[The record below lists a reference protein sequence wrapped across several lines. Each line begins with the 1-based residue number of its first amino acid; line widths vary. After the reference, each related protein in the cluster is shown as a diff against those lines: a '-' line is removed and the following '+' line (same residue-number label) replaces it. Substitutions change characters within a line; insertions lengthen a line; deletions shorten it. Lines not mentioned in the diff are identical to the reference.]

1 MREEQ
6 RREGS
11 PALVVLDSAGV
22 DLLELVRLGA
32 QPSSALHRYLGN
44 ETTVLLCDE
53 ENTPLSEL
61 SASGVTHVRPLATG
75 VGLAWSQELRRHVSS
90 ITEVAAPTIA
100 LIAYLP
106 PSIAELSSLIT
117 RANEIDA
124 KHILLCALV
133 SRTPAPDG
141 EVQPSGLLRA
151 ITSATKELQ
160 ASLPTCQITPL
171 SVPWPKS
178 DLTPEDLA
186 RAYGA
191 TEVVTSA
198 ERYAAD
204 APLGYP
210 AGSAE
215 EIRRAR
221 SSEWQKGAVVFFTGL
236 SGSGKSTVAA
246 ALAEL
251 LRDEGAR
258 GVALLDGDVM
268 RRSISAGLGF
278 DRASR
283 NTNVQRLGAAA
294 AELARAGGIA
304 IAAPI
309 APFAEGRALARK
321 AAVGLPFLLVHISTP
336 LEVCEQRDRKGLYE
350 KARAGEISDFTGIS
364 SPYEAPDD
372 ADLVIDASA
381 VSAYEAATQVKELL
395 KKFAG

>member
-11 PALVVLDSAGV
+11 PAHVILDSAGI

-32 QPSSALHRYLGN
+32 QPSSALQRYLTDN
-44 ETTVLLCDE
+44 TTVLLCDE

-61 SASGVTHVRPLATG
+61 SPAGVKHLRPLASG
-75 VGLAWSQELRRHVSS
+75 VGLAWSQELRQP
-90 ITEVAAPTIA
+90 VASVAQHAGPTLA
-100 LIAYLP
+100 LIAHLP
-106 PSIAELSSLIT
+106 PSSAELDALVT
-117 RANEIDA
+117 RAKDLGA
-124 KHILLCALV
+124 KSLLLCALV
-133 SRTPAPDG
+133 SRSPAVDG

-151 ITSATKELQ
+151 LTSAAEELKR
-160 ASLPTCQITPL
+160 SLPTCQITL
-171 SVPWPKS
+171 LALPWPKGE
-178 DLTPEDLA
+178 LNPEDLA

-191 TEVVTSA
+191 TDVMTGA

-258 GVALLDGDVM
+258 GVALLDGDAM

-283 NTNVQRLGAAA
+283 NTNVQRLGTAA

-336 LEVCEQRDRKGLYE
+336 LEVCEQRDRKGLYA
-350 KARAGEISDFTGIS
+350 KARAGTISDFTGIS
-364 SPYEAPDD
+364 SPYEVPDD

-381 VSAYEAATQVKELL
+381 VNAFEAAVSVKELL
-395 KKFAG
+395 KKTAG

>member
-1 MREEQ
+1 
-6 RREGS
+6 
-11 PALVVLDSAGV
+11 
-22 DLLELVRLGA
+22 
-32 QPSSALHRYLGN
+32 
-44 ETTVLLCDE
+44 
-53 ENTPLSEL
+53 
-61 SASGVTHVRPLATG
+61 
-75 VGLAWSQELRRHVSS
+75 VSS
-90 ITEVAAPTIA
+90 ITEVDAPTIA

-106 PSIAELSSLIT
+106 PSIAELNSLIT

-124 KHILLCALV
+124 KRILLCALV

-151 ITSATKELQ
+151 ITSAVKELQ
-160 ASLPTCQITPL
+160 GSLPTCQITPL
-171 SVPWPKS
+171 AVPWPKG
-178 DLTPEDLA
+178 DLNPEDLV

-191 TEVVTSA
+191 TEVVTGA
-198 ERYAAD
+198 ERYPAN
-204 APLGYP
+204 APTGYP
-210 AGSAE
+210 VSSTE
-215 EIRRAR
+215 EIERAR
-221 SSEWQKGAVVFFTGL
+221 NTAWGKGAVVLFTGL
-236 SGSGKSTVAA
+236 SGSGKSTIAA

-258 GVALLDGDVM
+258 GVALLDGDAM

-336 LEVCEQRDRKGLYE
+336 LEVCEQRDRKGLYA
-350 KARAGEISDFTGIS
+350 KARAGTISDFTGIS

-381 VSAYEAATQVKELL
+381 VSAYEAATLVKELL
-395 KKFAG
+395 KKSAG

>member
-61 SASGVTHVRPLATG
+61 SASEVTHVRPLATG
-75 VGLAWSQELRRHVSS
+75 VGLAWSEELRRHVSS
-90 ITEVAAPTIA
+90 ITGVAAPTIA

-106 PSIAELSSLIT
+106 PSIAELDSLIT
-117 RANEIDA
+117 RANAIDA
-124 KHILLCALV
+124 KRILLCALV
-133 SRTPAPDG
+133 SRTPVPDG

-151 ITSATKELQ
+151 ITSAAKELEG
-160 ASLPTCQITPL
+160 SLPTCQITPL
-171 SVPWPKS
+171 AVPWPKG

-191 TEVVTSA
+191 TEVVTGA

-221 SSEWQKGAVVFFTGL
+221 SSEWSKGAVVFFTGL

-258 GVALLDGDVM
+258 GVTLLDGDVM

-283 NTNVQRLGAAA
+283 NTNVQRLGAVA

-336 LEVCEQRDRKGLYE
+336 LEVCEQRDRKGLYA
-350 KARAGEISDFTGIS
+350 KARAGTISDFTGIS

-395 KKFAG
+395 KKSAG

>member
-61 SASGVTHVRPLATG
+61 SASEVTHVRPLATG

-90 ITEVAAPTIA
+90 ITGVAAPTIA

-106 PSIAELSSLIT
+106 PSIAELDSLIT
-117 RANEIDA
+117 RANAIDA
-124 KHILLCALV
+124 KRILLCALV
-133 SRTPAPDG
+133 SRTPVPDG

-151 ITSATKELQ
+151 LTSAAQELKR
-160 ASLPTCQITPL
+160 SLPACQITL
-171 SVPWPKS
+171 LALPWPKGE
-178 DLTPEDLA
+178 LNPEDLA

-191 TEVVTSA
+191 TDVMTGA

-221 SSEWQKGAVVFFTGL
+221 SSEWSKGAVVFFTGL

-258 GVALLDGDVM
+258 GVTLLDGDVM

-283 NTNVQRLGAAA
+283 NTNVQRLGAVA
-294 AELARAGGIA
+294 AELARTGGIA

-336 LEVCEQRDRKGLYE
+336 LEVCEQRDRKGLYA
-350 KARAGEISDFTGIS
+350 KARAGTISDFTGIS

-395 KKFAG
+395 KKSAG

>member
-44 ETTVLLCDE
+44 EATVLLCDE

-151 ITSATKELQ
+151 ITSAAKELQ

-178 DLTPEDLA
+178 DLTPKDLA

-191 TEVVTSA
+191 TEVVTGA

-283 NTNVQRLGAAA
+283 NTNVQRLGVAA
-294 AELARAGGIA
+294 AEVARAGGIG

-309 APFAEGRALARK
+309 APFTEGRALARE
-321 AAVGLPFLLVHISTP
+321 AAAGLPFLLVHINTP
-336 LEVCEQRDRKGLYE
+336 LEICEQRDRKGLYA

-364 SPYEAPDD
+364 SPYETPAD
-372 ADLVIDASA
+372 ADLVIDTST
-381 VSAYEAATQVKELL
+381 VSAFDAAALVKERL
-395 KKFAG
+395 KRIAR

>member
-6 RREGS
+6 RREES
-11 PALVVLDSAGV
+11 PAHVILDSAGV

-32 QPSSALHRYLGN
+32 QPSSTLHRYLTDGA
-44 ETTVLLCDE
+44 TVLLCDE

-61 SASGVTHVRPLATG
+61 SPTGVKHLRPLASG
-75 VGLAWSQELRRHVSS
+75 VGLAWSQELRLP
-90 ITEVAAPTIA
+90 VASVAQHADPTLA
-100 LIAYLP
+100 LIAHLP
-106 PSIAELSSLIT
+106 PSSSELNALVT
-117 RANEIDA
+117 RANDLGV
-124 KHILLCALV
+124 KSLLLCALV

-151 ITSATKELQ
+151 LTSAAEGLKH
-160 ASLPTCQITPL
+160 SLPACQITL
-171 SVPWPKS
+171 LALPWPKGE
-178 DLTPEDLA
+178 LNPEDLA

-191 TEVVTSA
+191 IDVMTGA

-210 AGSAE
+210 AGSAA
-215 EIRRAR
+215 EIQRAR
-221 SSEWQKGAVVFFTGL
+221 SSEWKKGAVVLFTGL

-258 GVALLDGDVM
+258 GVALLDGDAM

-283 NTNVQRLGAAA
+283 NTNVQRLGVVA
-294 AELARAGGIA
+294 AEAARAGGIA

-309 APFAEGRALARK
+309 APFAEGRALARE
-321 AAVGLPFLLVHISTP
+321 AAAGLPFLLVYINTP
-336 LEVCEQRDRKGLYE
+336 LEVCEQRDRKGLYA
-350 KARAGEISDFTGIS
+350 KARAGEIAEFTGIS
-364 SPYEAPDD
+364 SPYEAPVE
-372 ADLVIDASA
+372 ADLVIDAST
-381 VSAYEAATQVKELL
+381 VSAYDAAELVKERL
-395 KKFAG
+395 KTIAR

>member
-44 ETTVLLCDE
+44 EATVLLCDE

-151 ITSATKELQ
+151 ITSAAKELQ

-191 TEVVTSA
+191 TEVVTGA

-336 LEVCEQRDRKGLYE
+336 LEVCEERDRKGLYA
-350 KARAGEISDFTGIS
+350 KARAGTISDFTGIS
-364 SPYEAPDD
+364 SPYEVPDD

-381 VSAYEAATQVKELL
+381 VNAYEAAVSVKELL
-395 KKFAG
+395 KKTAG

>member
-61 SASGVTHVRPLATG
+61 SASEVTHVRPLATG
-75 VGLAWSQELRRHVSS
+75 VGLAWSEELRRHVSS
-90 ITEVAAPTIA
+90 ITGVAAPTIA

-106 PSIAELSSLIT
+106 PSIAELDSLIT
-117 RANEIDA
+117 RANAIDA
-124 KHILLCALV
+124 KRILLCALV
-133 SRTPAPDG
+133 SRTPVPDG

-151 ITSATKELQ
+151 LTSAAQELKR
-160 ASLPTCQITPL
+160 SLPACQITL
-171 SVPWPKS
+171 LALPWPKGE
-178 DLTPEDLA
+178 LNPEALA

-191 TEVVTSA
+191 TDLMTGA

-221 SSEWQKGAVVFFTGL
+221 SSEWQKGAVVFFTGF

-283 NTNVQRLGAAA
+283 NTNVQRLGAVA

-336 LEVCEQRDRKGLYE
+336 LEVCEQRDRKGLYA

-395 KKFAG
+395 KKSAG

>member
-6 RREGS
+6 RREGN
-11 PALVVLDSAGV
+11 PAHVVLDSAGI

-32 QPSSALHRYLGN
+32 QPSSALQRYLTDN
-44 ETTVLLCDE
+44 TTVLLCDE

-61 SASGVTHVRPLATG
+61 SPAGVKHLRPLASG
-75 VGLAWSQELRRHVSS
+75 VGLAWSQELRQPVTSLAQH
-90 ITEVAAPTIA
+90 AHPTLA
-100 LIAYLP
+100 LIAHLP
-106 PSIAELSSLIT
+106 PSNAELEALTARAKNLSAKSL
-117 RANEIDA
+117 
-124 KHILLCALV
+124 LLCALV
-133 SRTPAPDG
+133 SRSPAVDG
-141 EVQPSGLLRA
+141 EVQPSGLIRA
-151 ITSATKELQ
+151 LTSAAEELKR
-160 ASLPTCQITPL
+160 SLPTCQITLLALPC
-171 SVPWPKS
+171 PKGE
-178 DLTPEDLA
+178 LNPEDLA

-191 TEVVTSA
+191 TDVMTGA
-198 ERYAAD
+198 ERYSAE
-204 APLGYP
+204 APHGYP
-210 AGSAE
+210 AGSAD
-215 EIRRAR
+215 EIERAR
-221 SSEWQKGAVVFFTGL
+221 NTEWSKGAVVFFTGL
-236 SGSGKSTVAA
+236 SGSGKSTIAA

-258 GVALLDGDVM
+258 GVALLDGDAM

-336 LEVCEQRDRKGLYE
+336 LEVCEQRDRKGLYV

-395 KKFAG
+395 KKSAG

>member
-6 RREGS
+6 RREGN
-11 PALVVLDSAGV
+11 PAHVVLDSAGI

-32 QPSSALHRYLGN
+32 QPSSALQRYLTDN
-44 ETTVLLCDE
+44 TTVLLCDE

-61 SASGVTHVRPLATG
+61 SPAGVKHLRALASG
-75 VGLAWSQELRRHVSS
+75 VGLAWSQELRQP
-90 ITEVAAPTIA
+90 VASVAQHAHPTLA
-100 LIAYLP
+100 LIAHLP
-106 PSIAELSSLIT
+106 PSNAELEALTARAKNLSAKSL
-117 RANEIDA
+117 
-124 KHILLCALV
+124 LLCALV
-133 SRTPAPDG
+133 SRSPAVDG
-141 EVQPSGLLRA
+141 EVQPSGLIRA
-151 ITSATKELQ
+151 LTSAAEELKR
-160 ASLPTCQITPL
+160 SLPTCQITLLALPC
-171 SVPWPKS
+171 PKGE
-178 DLTPEDLA
+178 LNPEDLA

-191 TEVVTSA
+191 TDVMTGA
-198 ERYAAD
+198 ERYSAE
-204 APLGYP
+204 APHGYP
-210 AGSAE
+210 AGSAD
-215 EIRRAR
+215 EIERAR
-221 SSEWQKGAVVFFTGL
+221 NGAWKKGAVVFFTGL

-258 GVALLDGDVM
+258 GVALLDGDAM

-336 LEVCEQRDRKGLYE
+336 LEVCEQRDRKGLYV

-395 KKFAG
+395 KKSAG

>member
-6 RREGS
+6 RREES
-11 PALVVLDSAGV
+11 PAHVILDSAGV

-32 QPSSALHRYLGN
+32 QPSSTLHRYLTDGA
-44 ETTVLLCDE
+44 TVLLCDE

-61 SASGVTHVRPLATG
+61 SPTGVKHLRPLASG
-75 VGLAWSQELRRHVSS
+75 VGLAWSQELRLP
-90 ITEVAAPTIA
+90 VASVAQHADPTLA
-100 LIAYLP
+100 LIAHLP
-106 PSIAELSSLIT
+106 PSSSELNALVT
-117 RANEIDA
+117 RANDLGV
-124 KHILLCALV
+124 KSLLLCALV

-151 ITSATKELQ
+151 LTSAAEGLKH
-160 ASLPTCQITPL
+160 SLPACQITIL
-171 SVPWPKS
+171 ALPWPKGELS
-178 DLTPEDLA
+178 PEGLA

-191 TEVVTSA
+191 TGVMTGA

-215 EIRRAR
+215 EIQRAR
-221 SSEWQKGAVVFFTGL
+221 NSEWKKGAVVLFTGL

-258 GVALLDGDVM
+258 GVTLLDGDAM

-283 NTNVQRLGAAA
+283 NTNVQRLGVVATEA
-294 AELARAGGIA
+294 ARAGGIA

-309 APFAEGRALARK
+309 APFAEGRALARE
-321 AAVGLPFLLVHISTP
+321 AAAGLPFLLVYINTP
-336 LEVCEQRDRKGLYE
+336 LEVCEQRDRKGLYA
-350 KARAGEISDFTGIS
+350 KARAGEIAEFTGIS
-364 SPYEAPDD
+364 SPYEAPVD
-372 ADLVIDASA
+372 ADLVIDAST
-381 VSAYEAATQVKELL
+381 VSAYDAAELVKERL
-395 KKFAG
+395 KTITR

>member
-44 ETTVLLCDE
+44 EATVLLCDE

-151 ITSATKELQ
+151 ITSAAKELQ

-191 TEVVTSA
+191 TEVVTGA

-258 GVALLDGDVM
+258 GVALLDGDAM

-336 LEVCEQRDRKGLYE
+336 LEVCEQRDRKGLYA
-350 KARAGEISDFTGIS
+350 KARAGTISDFTGIS

>member
-6 RREGS
+6 RREES
-11 PALVVLDSAGV
+11 PAHVILDSAGV

-32 QPSSALHRYLGN
+32 QPSSALHRYLTDGA
-44 ETTVLLCDE
+44 TVLLCDE

-61 SASGVTHVRPLATG
+61 SPTGVKHLRPLASG
-75 VGLAWSQELRRHVSS
+75 VGLAWSQELRQPVSS
-90 ITEVAAPTIA
+90 VAQHAGPTLA
-100 LIAYLP
+100 LIAHLP
-106 PSIAELSSLIT
+106 PSSSELNALVT
-117 RANEIDA
+117 RANDLGV
-124 KHILLCALV
+124 KSLLLCALV

-151 ITSATKELQ
+151 LTSAAEGLKH
-160 ASLPTCQITPL
+160 SLLACQITIL
-171 SVPWPKS
+171 ALPWPKS
-178 DLTPEDLA
+178 ELSPEDLA

-191 TEVVTSA
+191 TDVMTGA

-215 EIRRAR
+215 EIQRAR
-221 SSEWQKGAVVFFTGL
+221 NSEWKKGAVVLFTGL

-258 GVALLDGDVM
+258 GVTLLDGDAM

-283 NTNVQRLGAAA
+283 NTNVQRLGVVATEA
-294 AELARAGGIA
+294 ARAGGIA

-309 APFAEGRALARK
+309 APFAEGRALARE
-321 AAVGLPFLLVHISTP
+321 AAAGLPFLLVHINTP
-336 LEVCEQRDRKGLYE
+336 LEVCEQRDRKGLYA
-350 KARAGEISDFTGIS
+350 KARAGEIAEFTGIS
-364 SPYEAPDD
+364 SPYEAPVD
-372 ADLVIDASA
+372 ADLVIDAST
-381 VSAYEAATQVKELL
+381 VSAYDAAELVKERL
-395 KKFAG
+395 KTITR

>member
-61 SASGVTHVRPLATG
+61 SASEVTHVRPFATG
-75 VGLAWSQELRRHVSS
+75 VGLAWSEELRRHVSS
-90 ITEVAAPTIA
+90 ITGVAAPTIA

-106 PSIAELSSLIT
+106 PSIAELDSLIT
-117 RANEIDA
+117 RANAIDA
-124 KHILLCALV
+124 KRILLCALV
-133 SRTPAPDG
+133 SRTPVPDG

-151 ITSATKELQ
+151 ITSAAKELEG
-160 ASLPTCQITPL
+160 SLPTCQITPL
-171 SVPWPKS
+171 AVPWPKG

-191 TEVVTSA
+191 TEVVTGA

-221 SSEWQKGAVVFFTGL
+221 SSEWSKGAVVFFTGL

-258 GVALLDGDVM
+258 GVTLLDGDVM

-283 NTNVQRLGAAA
+283 NTNVQRLGAVA
-294 AELARAGGIA
+294 AELARTGGIA

-336 LEVCEQRDRKGLYE
+336 LEVCEQRDRKGLYA

>member
-11 PALVVLDSAGV
+11 PAHVILDSAGV

-32 QPSSALHRYLGN
+32 QPSSALHRYL
-44 ETTVLLCDE
+44 TDDMTVLLCDE

-61 SASGVTHVRPLATG
+61 SLDGVKHLRPLATG
-75 VGLAWSQELRRHVSS
+75 VGLAWSQALRLP
-90 ITEVAAPTIA
+90 VASVAQHAGPTLA
-100 LIAYLP
+100 LIAHLP
-106 PSIAELSSLIT
+106 PSSAELDALVARAKEVGAKSL
-117 RANEIDA
+117 
-124 KHILLCALV
+124 LLCALV
-133 SRTPAPDG
+133 SRTPAADG

-151 ITSATKELQ
+151 LTSAAQELKH
-160 ASLPTCQITPL
+160 SLPACQITL
-171 SVPWPKS
+171 LALPWPKCE
-178 DLTPEDLA
+178 LNPADLA

-191 TEVVTSA
+191 TEITTGA

-204 APLGYP
+204 APNGYP
-210 AGSAE
+210 ASSAA
-215 EIRRAR
+215 EIDRAR
-221 SSEWQKGAVVFFTGL
+221 NTEWKKGAVVFFTGL

-258 GVALLDGDVM
+258 GVTLLDGDAM

-283 NTNVQRLGAAA
+283 NTNVQRLGVAA
-294 AELARAGGIA
+294 AEVARAGGIG

-309 APFAEGRALARK
+309 APFTEGRALARE
-321 AAVGLPFLLVHISTP
+321 AAAGLPFLLVHINTP
-336 LEVCEQRDRKGLYE
+336 LKICEQRDRKGLYA

-364 SPYEAPDD
+364 SPYEAPLD
-372 ADLVIDASA
+372 ADLTIDASA
-381 VSAYEAATQVKELL
+381 VSANDAAELVKERL
-395 KKFAG
+395 KRIAR

>member
-6 RREGS
+6 RREES
-11 PALVVLDSAGV
+11 PAHVILDSAGV

-32 QPSSALHRYLGN
+32 QPSSTLHRYLTDGA
-44 ETTVLLCDE
+44 TVLLCDE

-61 SASGVTHVRPLATG
+61 SPTGVKHLRPLASG
-75 VGLAWSQELRRHVSS
+75 VGLAWSQELRLP
-90 ITEVAAPTIA
+90 VASVAQHADPTLA
-100 LIAYLP
+100 LIAHLP
-106 PSIAELSSLIT
+106 PSSSELNALVT
-117 RANEIDA
+117 RANDLGV
-124 KHILLCALV
+124 KSLLLCALV

-151 ITSATKELQ
+151 LTSAAEGLKH
-160 ASLPTCQITPL
+160 SLPACQITIL
-171 SVPWPKS
+171 ALPWPKGE
-178 DLTPEDLA
+178 LNPEDLA

-191 TEVVTSA
+191 TDVMTGA

-215 EIRRAR
+215 EIQRAR
-221 SSEWQKGAVVFFTGL
+221 NSEWKKGAVVLFTGL

-258 GVALLDGDVM
+258 GVTLLDGDAM

-283 NTNVQRLGAAA
+283 NTNVQRLGVVATEAAQ
-294 AELARAGGIA
+294 AGGIG

-309 APFAEGRALARK
+309 APFAEGRALARE
-321 AAVGLPFLLVHISTP
+321 AADGLPFLLVHINTP
-336 LEVCEQRDRKGLYE
+336 LEVCEQRDRKGLYA
-350 KARAGEISDFTGIS
+350 KARAGEIAEFTGIS
-364 SPYEAPDD
+364 SPYEAPVD
-372 ADLVIDASA
+372 ADLVIDAST
-381 VSAYEAATQVKELL
+381 VSAYDAAELVKERL
-395 KKFAG
+395 KTITR

>member
-61 SASGVTHVRPLATG
+61 SASEVTHVRPLATG

-90 ITEVAAPTIA
+90 ITGVAAPTIA

-106 PSIAELSSLIT
+106 PSIAELDSLIT
-117 RANEIDA
+117 RANAIDA
-124 KHILLCALV
+124 KRILLCALV
-133 SRTPAPDG
+133 SRTPVPDG

-151 ITSATKELQ
+151 ITSAAKELEG
-160 ASLPTCQITPL
+160 SLPTCQITPL
-171 SVPWPKS
+171 AVPWPKG

-191 TEVVTSA
+191 TEVVTGA

-221 SSEWQKGAVVFFTGL
+221 SSEWSKGAVVFFTGL

-258 GVALLDGDVM
+258 GVTLLDGDVM

-283 NTNVQRLGAAA
+283 NTNVQRLGAVA
-294 AELARAGGIA
+294 AELARTGGIA

-321 AAVGLPFLLVHISTP
+321 AAVDLPFLLVHISTP
-336 LEVCEQRDRKGLYE
+336 LEVCEERDRKGLYA
-350 KARAGEISDFTGIS
+350 KARAGGISDFTGIS

-395 KKFAG
+395 KKSAG

>member
-44 ETTVLLCDE
+44 EATVLLCDE

-61 SASGVTHVRPLATG
+61 SASEVTHVRPLATG

-90 ITEVAAPTIA
+90 ITGVAAPTIA

-106 PSIAELSSLIT
+106 PSIAELDSLIT
-117 RANEIDA
+117 RANAIDA
-124 KHILLCALV
+124 KRILLCALV

-151 ITSATKELQ
+151 ITSAAKELQ

-171 SVPWPKS
+171 SVPWPKG

-191 TEVVTSA
+191 TEVVTGA

-221 SSEWQKGAVVFFTGL
+221 SSEWSKGAVVFFTGL

-251 LRDEGAR
+251 IRDEGAR
-258 GVALLDGDVM
+258 GVTLLDGDVM

-283 NTNVQRLGAAA
+283 NTNVQRLGAVA

-321 AAVGLPFLLVHISTP
+321 AAVGLQFLLVHISTP
-336 LEVCEQRDRKGLYE
+336 LEVCEQRDRKGLYA
-350 KARAGEISDFTGIS
+350 KARAGTISDFTGIS

-381 VSAYEAATQVKELL
+381 VNAYEAATLVKELL
-395 KKFAG
+395 KKSAG

>member
-6 RREGS
+6 RREES
-11 PALVVLDSAGV
+11 PAHVILDSAGI

-32 QPSSALHRYLGN
+32 QPSSTLHRYLTDGA
-44 ETTVLLCDE
+44 TVLLCDE

-61 SASGVTHVRPLATG
+61 SPTGVKHLRPLATG
-75 VGLAWSQELRRHVSS
+75 VGLAWSEELRQPVSS
-90 ITEVAAPTIA
+90 VAQHAGPTLA
-100 LIAYLP
+100 LIAHLP
-106 PSIAELSSLIT
+106 PSNAELNALVT
-117 RANEIDA
+117 RANNLGV
-124 KHILLCALV
+124 KSLLLCALV

-151 ITSATKELQ
+151 LTSAAEGLKH
-160 ASLPTCQITPL
+160 SLPACQITL
-171 SVPWPKS
+171 LALPWPKGE
-178 DLTPEDLA
+178 LNPEDLA

-191 TEVVTSA
+191 IDVMTGA

-210 AGSAE
+210 AGSAA
-215 EIRRAR
+215 EIQRAR
-221 SSEWQKGAVVFFTGL
+221 SSEWKKGAVVLFTGL

-258 GVALLDGDVM
+258 GVALLDGDAM

-283 NTNVQRLGAAA
+283 NTNVQRLGVVA
-294 AELARAGGIA
+294 AEAARAGGIA

-309 APFAEGRALARK
+309 APFAEGRALARE
-321 AAVGLPFLLVHISTP
+321 AAAGLPFLLVYINTP
-336 LEVCEQRDRKGLYE
+336 LEVCEQRDRKGLYA
-350 KARAGEISDFTGIS
+350 KARAGEIAEFTGIS
-364 SPYEAPDD
+364 SPYEAPVE
-372 ADLVIDASA
+372 ADLVIDAST
-381 VSAYEAATQVKELL
+381 VSAYDAAELVKERL
-395 KKFAG
+395 KTITR

>member
-44 ETTVLLCDE
+44 EATVLLCDE

-191 TEVVTSA
+191 TEVVTGA
-198 ERYAAD
+198 EQYSTN
-204 APLGYP
+204 APTGYP
-210 AGSAE
+210 ASSAQ
-215 EIRRAR
+215 EIERAR
-221 SSEWQKGAVVFFTGL
+221 NTAWGKGAVVFFTGL

>member
-61 SASGVTHVRPLATG
+61 SASEVTHVRPLATG

-106 PSIAELSSLIT
+106 PSIAELDSLIT

-124 KHILLCALV
+124 KRILLCALV
-133 SRTPAPDG
+133 SRTPVPDG

-151 ITSATKELQ
+151 ITSAAKELEG
-160 ASLPTCQITPL
+160 SLPTCQITPL
-171 SVPWPKS
+171 AVPWPKG

-191 TEVVTSA
+191 TEVVTGTEQYSA
-198 ERYAAD
+198 N
-204 APLGYP
+204 APTGYP
-210 AGSAE
+210 ASSAQ
-215 EIRRAR
+215 EIERAR
-221 SSEWQKGAVVFFTGL
+221 NTAWGKGAVVLFTGL
-236 SGSGKSTVAA
+236 SGSGKSTIAA

-258 GVALLDGDVM
+258 GVALLDGDAM

-321 AAVGLPFLLVHISTP
+321 AAAGLPFLLVHISTP
-336 LEVCEQRDRKGLYE
+336 LEVCEQRDRKGLYV
-350 KARAGEISDFTGIS
+350 KARAGTISDFTGIS
-364 SPYEAPDD
+364 SPYEVPDD

-381 VSAYEAATQVKELL
+381 VSAYEAAVSVKELL
-395 KKFAG
+395 KKTAG

>member
-6 RREGS
+6 RREES
-11 PALVVLDSAGV
+11 PAHVILDSAGV

-32 QPSSALHRYLGN
+32 QPSSTLHRYLTDGA
-44 ETTVLLCDE
+44 TVLLCDE

-61 SASGVTHVRPLATG
+61 SPTGVKHLRPLASG
-75 VGLAWSQELRRHVSS
+75 VGLAWSQELRLS
-90 ITEVAAPTIA
+90 VASVAQHADPTLA
-100 LIAYLP
+100 LIAHLP
-106 PSIAELSSLIT
+106 PSSSELNALVT
-117 RANEIDA
+117 RANDLGV
-124 KHILLCALV
+124 KSLLLCALV

-151 ITSATKELQ
+151 LTSAAEGLKH
-160 ASLPTCQITPL
+160 SLLACQITIL
-171 SVPWPKS
+171 ALPWPKS
-178 DLTPEDLA
+178 ELSPEDLA

-191 TEVVTSA
+191 TDVMTGA

-215 EIRRAR
+215 EIQRAR
-221 SSEWQKGAVVFFTGL
+221 NSEWKKGAVVLFTGL

-258 GVALLDGDVM
+258 GVTLLDGDAM

-283 NTNVQRLGAAA
+283 NTNVQRLGVVATEA
-294 AELARAGGIA
+294 ARAGGIA

-309 APFAEGRALARK
+309 APFAEGRALARE
-321 AAVGLPFLLVHISTP
+321 AAAGLPFLLVYINTP
-336 LEVCEQRDRKGLYE
+336 LEVCEQRDRKGLYA
-350 KARAGEISDFTGIS
+350 KARAGEIAEFTGIS
-364 SPYEAPDD
+364 SPYEAPVD
-372 ADLVIDASA
+372 ADLVIDAST
-381 VSAYEAATQVKELL
+381 VSAYDAAELVKERL
-395 KKFAG
+395 KTITR